1 MNLKRVL
8 VVLIA
13 VTVWATLSCPAVFG
27 SEEKYPNRPIEII
40 ISFPP
45 GGPVDMGARAL
56 QVPLQTALGVPITLT
71 NKGGA
76 GGALAT
82 DFVSK
87 AKPDGYTILH
97 TSTTPL
103 TIVPNVNPAIT
114 YKISDFAPV
123 CVYSADWC
131 VITAKPGAPW
141 KTLEELI
148 DYAKKNPG
156 KLNYATTGMGTTPY
170 FVFELFKLHYDLDIV
185 PVQFQGSAPV
195 KNAILGG
202 HTDLAAAGMSVMI
215 PLLKAGSITGLVTSA
230 PKRLTEF
237 PNIPT
242 MAEKG
247 FPDASMNILNGLFVP
262 QKTPKAVVERLSKEM
277 AKIVKDHALLT
288 QLERSELFF
297 YYRDGAETL
306 KLLERD
312 FNSIA
317 KVVKKV
323 GVGK

>member
-1 MNLKRVL
+1 MDLRRVTTIILGIVIL
-8 VVLIA
+8 VTTFSAIVDA
-13 VTVWATLSCPAVFG
+13 A
-27 SEEKYPNRPIEII
+27 EEKYPTHPIEVI

-45 GGPVDMGARAL
+45 GGPVDMGARTI
-56 QVPLQTALGVPITLT
+56 QPPLQAALGVPIILT

-82 DFVSK
+82 DFVAK
-87 AKPDGYTILH
+87 AKPDGYTVLH

-103 TIVPNVNPAIT
+103 TIVPNVNPAIA

-123 CVYSADWC
+123 CAYSADWC
-131 VITAKPGAPW
+131 VIVAKPGAPW

-202 HTDLAAAGMSVMI
+202 HTDLAASGMSVMV
-215 PLLKAGSITGLVTSA
+215 PLLKAGNITGLVTSA
-230 PKRLTEF
+230 PKRLPEF

-247 FPDASMNILNGLFVP
+247 FPDASLNILNGLFVP
-262 QKTPKAVVERLSKEM
+262 QKAPKMVVEKLSDEM
-277 AKIVKDHALLT
+277 AKIIKDPAVIS
-288 QLERSELFF
+288 QLEKSQLFV
-297 YYRDGAETL
+297 YYRDSADTL

-317 KVVKKV
+317 RVVKKV

>member
-1 MNLKRVL
+1 MDAKKGLFIL
-8 VVLIA
+8 GGSIFL
-13 VTVWATLSCPAVFG
+13 TVALFFSVSV
-27 SEEKYPNRPIEII
+27 SEEKYPNHPIEII

-45 GGPVDMGARAL
+45 GGPVDTAARIIQPSL
-56 QVPLQTALGVPITLT
+56 QAALGVPIILT

-82 DFVSK
+82 DFVAN

-103 TIVPNVNPAIT
+103 TVVPNVNPAIT
-114 YKISDFAPV
+114 YKILDFTPI

-131 VITAKPGAPW
+131 VIVAKPGAPW

-170 FVFELFKLHYDLDIV
+170 FVFELFKLHYGLDIV
-185 PVQFQGSAPV
+185 PVQFQGSSPT

-202 HTDLAAAGMSVMI
+202 HTDLAASGMSVMV
-215 PLLKAGSITGLVTSA
+215 PLLKAGNITGLVTSA
-230 PKRLTEF
+230 PKRLPEF
-237 PNIPT
+237 PTIPT
-242 MAEKG
+242 MMEKG
-247 FPDASMNILNGLFVP
+247 FPDASVNILNGLFVP
-262 QKTPKAVVERLSKEM
+262 QKCPKIVVEMFSREM
-277 AKIVKDHALLT
+277 EKIVKDPAIIRH
-288 QLERSELFF
+288 LEKADLFV
-297 YYRDGAETL
+297 YYRDSAATL
-306 KLLERD
+306 KLLEQD
-312 FNSIA
+312 FKAIA